1 MKTHHHK
8 ILLGLFI
15 VVTLQATAQNTFD
28 SGDGC
33 LNVVSVTSGP
43 GIGEYGDKCL
53 SANYMH
59 EKFISEQ
66 FTIGAGLGYSYHDRY
81 QLSSIPVYLSARYF
95 FMDQSFS
102 PFVHMRVG
110 GFGIIKRKNI
120 DSQEPFSVS
129 HHHPNF
135 NLFVSPSIGVKL
147 NLASRFGVMAS
158 VSNDFYLL
166 NAYDTKKGDYR
177 HKLVGN
183 WGINIGAF
191 FQIPGW

>member
-1 MKTHHHK
+1 MKKTL
-8 ILLGLFI
+8 ILLLATA
-15 VVTLQATAQNTFD
+15 TLQATAQNTFD
-28 SGDGC
+28 PGDGC
-33 LNVVSVTSGP
+33 LNTVSLSSGP
-43 GIGEYGDKCL
+43 GIGEYGDRCL
-53 SANYMH
+53 SAHYMH

-66 FTIGAGLGYSYHDRY
+66 FTVGAGLGYSYHDRY
-81 QLSSIPVYLSARYF
+81 RLSAIPVYLSARYF
-95 FMDQSFS
+95 FMDRSFS
-102 PFVHMRVG
+102 PFVHLRAG
-110 GFGIIKRKNI
+110 GFGIIRRKNI
-120 DSQEPFSVS
+120 DNQEPFSVS
-129 HHHPNF
+129 HHHSNF

-147 NLASRFGVMAS
+147 HLASRFGVMAS